1 MPKPSIAIL
10 GWGSLLWDT
19 RHKDAACFDKW
30 HGPWLEDGPSIRLE
44 FSRISRVSR
53 PGALT
58 LVIDPV
64 HGSICQVWYCL
75 SKRTIP
81 DEAFD
86 DLRKRENIPR
96 GREEKIPV
104 SIGRIFRQHASY
116 VCRDQESYKSIHTWA
131 ERKKIDVVTWTDLG
145 SNFSEEKK
153 KPFSVPEGLH
163 HLAGLDPDVRATT
176 LEYVRRAPSCLKT
189 EFRKAVEADLRFR

>member
-86 DLRKRENIPR
+86 DLRKRENVPH
-96 GREEKIPV
+96 GREGKFP
-104 SIGRIFRQHASY
+104 SASAASF
-116 VCRDQESYKSIHTWA
+116 VNMRHMFVVTRNPITRFTRGPK
-131 ERKKIDVVTWTDLG
+131 ERKSTWFLNRLG
-145 SNFSEEKK
+145 KQF
-153 KPFSVPEGLH
+153 
-163 HLAGLDPDVRATT
+163 
-176 LEYVRRAPSCLKT
+176 
-189 EFRKAVEADLRFR
+189 